1 MISRFDARAWRIVA
15 ALGMVCALCLAA
27 GAADLPRPALVTP
40 LEHGFSG
47 LYNLDFTGAQ
57 KDFTAWEKLHPDDP
71 VGPVSEA
78 AGFLFSEFNRLGVLE
93 SQFFESDDAFSA
105 RSKLSPDPAVH
116 DRFQGALDRAQQLAR
131 TRLSKDAKDKD
142 ALFAMALASGLQA
155 DYAALIEKRKLA
167 SLHFTKEAF

>member
-15 ALGMVCALCLAA
+15 ALGMVCALCLAVT
-27 GAADLPRPALVTP
+27 AADLPRPALVTP

-57 KDFTAWEKLHPDDP
+57 KDFVAWEQLHPDDP

-93 SQFFESDDAFSA
+93 AQFYENDAAFVD
-105 RSKLSPDPAVH
+105 RPKLSPDPALR
-116 DRFQGALDRAQQLAR
+116 DRF
-131 TRLSKDAKDKD
+131 
-142 ALFAMALASGLQA
+142 
-155 DYAALIEKRKLA
+155 
-167 SLHFTKEAF
+167 